1 MFIFRRIHIGTKRIR
16 GAPKIRFKVEV
27 RTAVILVFR
36 HFQRPTLFFSVFDSI
51 RCDFLLP
58 EGIIQL
64 LKNIARIKWWK
75 ERFDQQDQRPALIDR
90 LSDLH
95 QLTVGAIGDRAL
107 QFQRLMGFNEKEQG
121 TSCKEKA
128 KG

>member
-1 MFIFRRIHIGTKRIR
+1 
-16 GAPKIRFKVEV
+16 
-27 RTAVILVFR
+27 
-36 HFQRPTLFFSVFDSI
+36 
-51 RCDFLLP
+51 
-58 EGIIQL
+58 
-64 LKNIARIKWWK
+64 
-75 ERFDQQDQRPALIDR
+75 
-90 LSDLH
+90 LH

>member
-1 MFIFRRIHIGTKRIR
+1 LKSYPFASTWSFILTC
-16 GAPKIRFKVEV
+16 
-27 RTAVILVFR
+27 IL
-36 HFQRPTLFFSVFDSI
+36 
-51 RCDFLLP
+51 
-58 EGIIQL
+58 QL
-64 LKNIARIKWWK
+64 IEYSARIKWWK